1 MKKYI
6 VIILVSL
13 VIGGTSVYA
22 SQKLNL
28 IWELSQTSGDENL
41 KTKFYSNDH
50 VKVFKFTDD
59 LGSRGIV
66 HCYVSVSPKLDA
78 GYTPAGYS
86 KSVDGLQTSISCV
99 K

>member
-6 VIILVSL
+6 IIAIVSL

-28 IWELSQTSGDENL
+28 VWELSQTSPDENL
-41 KTKFYSNDH
+41 KTRFYSNEH
-50 VKVFKFTDD
+50 VKVFKFTDEK
-59 LGSRGIV
+59 V
-66 HCYVSVSPKLDA
+66 NCYVSVSPRLDS
-78 GYTPAGYS
+78 GYTPTGHS
-86 KSVDGLQTSISCV
+86 KSVEGLQTSISCV

>member
-6 VIILVSL
+6 IIALVSL

-22 SQKLNL
+22 SQKFNL
-28 IWELSQTSGDENL
+28 VWELANTSSDENL
-41 KTKFYSNDH
+41 RTKFYSNDH

-59 LGSRGIV
+59 KV
-66 HCYVSVSPKLDA
+66 NCYVAVSPSA
-78 GYTPAGYS
+78 ESGYTSTGYS
-86 KSVDGLQTSISCV
+86 KTIDGLKTSISCV

>member
-6 VIILVSL
+6 IIALVSL

-28 IWELSQTSGDENL
+28 VWELNQTSGDENL
-41 KTKFYSNDH
+41 KTKFYSNEH

-59 LGSRGIV
+59 LGNKNYV
-66 HCYVSVSPKLDA
+66 NCYVAVSPSA
-78 GYTPAGYS
+78 ESGYTPSGYS
-86 KSVDGLQTSISCV
+86 KTVDGLKTSISCV